1 MTHAFS
7 RRAGLLAAAVS
18 VAGFACAQEPPKL
31 APATPPAETKPTGPP
46 PPVAPKPAPKKPA
59 VKLPSNVVARV
70 GTQDITRDDVLGMFN
85 MVSGRPIVDQMVQAS
100 LLEQEAKRVGVS
112 VSAAELEQGIKQAK
126 DQIVQRSMMMGTPKT
141 FQEIAAEEGFSDN
154 LIRWSVRLDL
164 LRRKTFA
171 KDMDKQLPGRDDQ
184 VKLAHI
190 LVATIPLPNPNSPEP
205 PKPLTA
211 EEQKKKDEEAKAK
224 IDGILADIKAGKITF
239 EDAAAKY
246 SDDKSNNAKGGELDF
261 YEPGKL
267 DPAFEKAGFAIK
279 NPGEIVGPVKS
290 NFGWHLIKLVKR
302 GKDLTPAE
310 KATYK
315 QQQVESMMQNPQMM
329 QNWINSLRANRT
341 VVINRQAQ
349 IVPGAKTPPMPVTPS
364 KPASTTKKASA
375 Q

>member
-1 MTHAFS
+1 
-7 RRAGLLAAAVS
+7 
-18 VAGFACAQEPPKL
+18 
-31 APATPPAETKPTGPP
+31 
-46 PPVAPKPAPKKPA
+46 
-59 VKLPSNVVARV
+59 
-70 GTQDITRDDVLGMFN
+70 
-85 MVSGRPIVDQMVQAS
+85 MVQAA

-112 VSAAELEQGIKQAK
+112 VSQTELQQGIKQAK

-141 FQEIAAEEGFSDN
+141 FQEIAAEEGFNED
-154 LIRWSVRLDL
+154 LVRWSVRLDL

-171 KDMDKQLPGRDDQ
+171 KDMEKQIPGRDEQ

-190 LVATIPLPNPNSPEP
+190 LVATIPLPNPNSPEQ
-205 PKPLTA
+205 PKQPTP

-261 YEPGKL
+261 YGPGEL

-279 NPGEIVGPVKS
+279 NPGEIVGPIKS

-310 KATYK
+310 KTAYK
-315 QQQVESMMQNPQMM
+315 QQRLDAMIQNPQMM
-329 QNWINSLRANRT
+329 QNWINTLRNNRT

-349 IVPGAKTPPMPVTPS
+349 IVPGAKTPAMPVTPS
-364 KPASTTKKASA
+364 KPAPSTKKASK